1 MFSTFLFLG
10 LSLNVLLLSEAEN
23 THFLAKN
30 KTTQRFQI
38 GSENQNPRLVK
49 NDTLQ
54 DFFYYVSSANRI
66 YRRFGSK
73 SYQIVVYRLP
83 EKYYK
88 ILKKQEARK
97 LKKIVRAKDKI
108 ERLLHPFYQEREVLT
123 VSDEGKYRQFYPGGL
138 RSGDCIGVSEF
149 RNWDFV
155 EHENEE
161 VSNPLLCLK
170 LSNDTLNFNSYL
182 DSVKMLAEIL
192 QGNMAERGAEKFHF
206 FDVRKP
212 QYENPYRNPL
222 ISEFDSLL
230 PILMKN
236 LYRYSPLLGAQ
247 RIRLEL
253 FDNPV
258 LAAYYSELYTHYV
271 DSLFNILKTNFQI
284 KPGESERFIQAV
296 SSIIPARF
304 PYSVNYLLWEG
315 MSKNKLDC
323 DNTAYL
329 VFDIGRKLGMDV
341 SIVLVRLHAVAI
353 VGDFVYE
360 TTCQQY
366 YHKSDLRS
374 IYPNVFLVSSN
385 NDSINIMAA
394 IYEISLFLEENGEIQ
409 KAKVFAAAALK
420 VFPDDPQLE
429 QSMGDIYS
437 CEGNYENAFEYY
449 TKASQK
455 LPDDWLLLFRCVSA
469 KSSLLSS
476 GKEDVVFSIIN
487 KYQNKNEETTND

>member
-1 MFSTFLFLG
+1 MFAAFLFLT
-10 LSLNVLLLSEAEN
+10 LSVPTLLLSEVGN
-23 THFLAKN
+23 NPLIAKS
-30 KTTQRFQI
+30 KVTQCFQVDR
-38 GSENQNPRLVK
+38 ENQFPFLEK
-49 NDTLQ
+49 NDTFQ
-54 DFFYYVSSANRI
+54 DYFYYVSSANKIRKHS
-66 YRRFGSK
+66 GTK
-73 SYQIVVYRLP
+73 DYQIEVYRLP
-83 EKYYK
+83 EKYYR

-97 LKKIVRAKDKI
+97 LNKIMRAKDKI
-108 ERLLHPFYQEREVLT
+108 ERLLHPFYQSREVLT
-123 VSDEGKYRQFYPGGL
+123 VNDEGKYRQFYPGGL
-138 RSGDCIGVSEF
+138 RSGDCIGEAEF

-170 LSNDTLNFNSYL
+170 LTNDTLNFKSYL
-182 DSVKMLAEIL
+182 DSVKMLAETL
-192 QGNMAERGAEKFHF
+192 QGNTTERGAAKVHF
-206 FDVRKP
+206 FDVRNP

-258 LAAYYSELYTHYV
+258 LAAYYSELYTYYV

-315 MSKNKLDC
+315 MNKNKLDC

-469 KSSLLSS
+469 KSRLLSS

-487 KYQNKNEETTND
+487 KYQK